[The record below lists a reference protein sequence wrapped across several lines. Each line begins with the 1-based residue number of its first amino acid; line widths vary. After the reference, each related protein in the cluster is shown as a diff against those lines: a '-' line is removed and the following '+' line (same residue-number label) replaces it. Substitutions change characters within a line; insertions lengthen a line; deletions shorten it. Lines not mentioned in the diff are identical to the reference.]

1 MADMEKIIGRFKRI
15 STENFDAFLK
25 TLGVN
30 VIFRKAATVSV
41 PTMEVSKAGDT
52 WSIKTWTTLRTMEL
66 TFRLGESFD
75 EISPDGRPVTSVV
88 TLEGNKFICIQT
100 AKKHNQRSTKSIRE
114 FTGDRCI
121 YSLEVIGCDPPVVTK
136 LVFKRIEV

>member
-1 MADMEKIIGRFKRI
+1 MEKIIGKFKRI
-15 STENFDAFLK
+15 SIENFDEFLK
-25 TLGVN
+25 ALGVN
-30 VIFRKAATVSV
+30 VIFRKVATASV

-52 WSIKTWTTLRTMEL
+52 WSIRTWTTLRAMEL
-66 TFRLGESFD
+66 TFRLGEPFD

-100 AKKHNQRSTKSIRE
+100 AKKVHQKSTRSVRE

-121 YSLEVIGCDPPVVTK
+121 YSLEVIDADPPVVTK
-136 LVFKRIEV
+136 LVFKRIE